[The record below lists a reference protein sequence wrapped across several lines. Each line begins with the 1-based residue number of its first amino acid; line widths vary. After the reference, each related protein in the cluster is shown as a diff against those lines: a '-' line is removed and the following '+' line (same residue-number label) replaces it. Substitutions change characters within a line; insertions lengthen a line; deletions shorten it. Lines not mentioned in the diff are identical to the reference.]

1 MKLWS
6 RDFEIQFYLQK
17 KAQSHNHLLGILK
30 SKRLPQILK
39 NNNNTMH
46 MYIYRLTQ
54 QIEMQQN
61 INTLFIHMLP
71 EINIH

>member
-1 MKLWS
+1 
-6 RDFEIQFYLQK
+6 
-17 KAQSHNHLLGILK
+17 
-30 SKRLPQILK
+30 
-39 NNNNTMH
+39 MH